1 MMRTTILSTVAI
13 ALLGSVAILAQAQ
26 QQAEPRSRELLRR
39 RKPERHRQSG
49 RARRRRPDLPDA
61 GPGDRRASRA
71 THLAHLSEPGTAGH
85 HACVNARDRIGAG
98 PWYNVKGQLIASTV
112 ADLHGDQAGTRDR
125 NNVQKATALDAKG
138 TRFRVWDRLLAA
150 TSTTS

>member
-1 MMRTTILSTVAI
+1 
-13 ALLGSVAILAQAQ
+13 
-26 QQAEPRSRELLRR
+26 
-39 RKPERHRQSG
+39 
-49 RARRRRPDLPDA
+49 
-61 GPGDRRASRA
+61 
-71 THLAHLSEPGTAGH
+71 
-85 HACVNARDRIGAG
+85 
-98 PWYNVKGQLIASTV
+98 VKGQLIASTV